1 MLWITN
7 IASKEAREN
16 FLDILVELCI
26 VRRKLIFAVL
36 SDQRDFAENV
46 SLKFL
51 NVLESVWNKEE
62 NEKWKNMLDPNILR
76 FCDKAVVE
84 NKLSYK
90 DFEKTIFLKWKRFS
104 SLVKYVLLCLHQHP
118 VKCNIVISVLKIMM
132 KAFVYPTVI
141 INFAS
146 EIDVPDCQVTRSDL
160 ERAAS
165 AHGMSPAT
173 LEMLCII
180 YCFLPLIQFQIES
193 LLELYGVRKSN
204 IAKLHSLGPK
214 TLSNLQ
220 TEEKTHDFLKAFLL
234 SKMAEHTTRALE
246 EKPKQN

>member
-1 MLWITN
+1 ML
-7 IASKEAREN
+7 SKEARD

-90 DFEKTIFLKWKRFS
+90 EFEKTIFLKWKRFS

-118 VKCNIVISVLKIMM
+118 VKRNLVISVLKIMM

-160 ERAAS
+160 KRAAS
-165 AHGMSPAT
+165 AHDMSPAT
-173 LEMLCII
+173 LEILYNLLFSSIDSVS
-180 YCFLPLIQFQIES
+180 IES

-204 IAKLHSLGPK
+204 IAKFHSPGPK
-214 TLSNLQ
+214 TISNLQ
-220 TEEKTHDFLKAFLL
+220 TEEKTHDFLKAFY
-234 SKMAEHTTRALE
+234 
-246 EKPKQN
+246 

>member
-1 MLWITN
+1 MP
-7 IASKEAREN
+7 
-16 FLDILVELCI
+16 
-26 VRRKLIFAVL
+26 

-146 EIDVPDCQVTRSDL
+146 DNDVPDCQVTHRDL

-173 LEMLCII
+173 LEILYNLLFSSIDLSFDRI
-180 YCFLPLIQFQIES
+180 AFGTLWGEGSRISRSFL
-193 LLELYGVRKSN
+193 V
-204 IAKLHSLGPK
+204 LGPK
-214 TLSNLQ
+214 QSVIYKQ
-220 TEEKTHDFLKAFLL
+220 KKKHMIFLKL
-234 SKMAEHTTRALE
+234 
-246 EKPKQN
+246 